1 MSSIY
6 SRRRSRVRTLDM
18 LANDHIT
25 EVRMALPRTSIHH
38 DAVMLVGT
46 LPTVAGAGKTSPWHA
61 SQKHTL
67 DGRSCNSDRS
77 LQSDHH

>member
-46 LPTVAGAGKTSPWHA
+46 LPTVAGAGKNIALA
-61 SQKHTL
+61 SEPEAYAR
-67 DGRSCNSDRS
+67 RSIVQQRS
-77 LQSDHH
+77 IPTE